1 MSVNRR
7 VTPPQRAGGLSAL
20 PTRGDAQALP
30 RVTIGRLAKLT
41 DTTVDTIRFYER
53 LGLLPKARRSTSG
66 YRNYG
71 ADDVDRLRFIRRVR
85 TLGFNLDEIS
95 DILRL
100 EHQSEI
106 TGQLESGIEPRVRE
120 IERRIHDL
128 TAIRDRLRQHTGKA
142 KGRAAG
148 CSSIIAALLGPDSY
162 QTKAR

>member
-7 VTPPQRAGGLSAL
+7 GTSPRRTTGPSAL
-20 PTRGDAQALP
+20 PTSGDAQALP

-53 LGLLPKARRSTSG
+53 LGLLPKARRATSG
-66 YRNYG
+66 YRNFD
-71 ADDVDRLRFIRRVR
+71 AEDVDRLRFIRRVR
-85 TLGFNLDEIS
+85 ALGFNLDEIA

-100 EHQSEI
+100 ENQGDLS
-106 TGQLESGIEPRVRE
+106 GKLESGLEPRVRE

-128 TAIRDRLRQHTGKA
+128 TAIRDRLRQHAGKA
-142 KGRAAG
+142 KGRAKGRA
-148 CSSIIAALLGPDSY
+148 SIITELLGPDSY

>member
-7 VTPPQRAGGLSAL
+7 IPPLRRTGEL
-20 PTRGDAQALP
+20 PVLPVRSDAEALP

-53 LGLLPKARRSTSG
+53 LGLLPKARRSASG
-66 YRNYG
+66 YRHYS
-71 ADDVDRLRFIRRVR
+71 AEDVDRLRFIRRVR
-85 TLGFNLDEIS
+85 ALGFNLDEIA

-100 EHQSEI
+100 EHQADVS
-106 TGQLESGIEPRVRE
+106 GKLESGIEPRVLE

-142 KGRAAG
+142 KGRTG
-148 CSSIIAALLGPDSY
+148 GRTSIIAALLGPDSY
-162 QTKAR
+162 QTRAR

>member
-7 VTPPQRAGGLSAL
+7 VILARRASGPSAL
-20 PTRGDAQALP
+20 PTPGDGQALP

-85 TLGFNLDEIS
+85 ALGFNLDEIA

-100 EHQSEI
+100 EHHADVS
-106 TGQLESGIEPRVRE
+106 GKLESGIEARVLE

-142 KGRAAG
+142 KGRAG
-148 CSSIIAALLGPDSY
+148 GRTSIIAALLGPDSY